1 MAQLTP
7 NELSER
13 EFTKSIRGY
22 NPVEVD
28 EYIAKITES
37 YTALYRENMALTKKL
52 AEAEARLANATA
64 EEESIK
70 KTLETARKA
79 SDAVMEEAYE
89 KADRVLLSVKTGCE
103 AILGEF
109 REKIEIHQK
118 MLADLKRIVNSFK
131 NELFDT
137 YREHIELVDKLAP
150 DAVSEPEFSSDEY
163 ISHIVADM
171 KYEMAG
177 GEIAM
182 ETIRAEEYLKS
193 E

>member
-1 MAQLTP
+1 MEQMTP
-7 NELSER
+7 NEFSER

-28 EYIAKITES
+28 DYIARITEQ
-37 YTALYRENMALTKKL
+37 YTALYRENLALTKKL
-52 AEAEARLANATA
+52 AEAEAKLMTA
-64 EEESIK
+64 SEEEESIK

-79 SDAVMEEAYE
+79 SDAVMDEAYE

-109 REKIEIHQK
+109 REKIEVHQK
-118 MLADLKRIVNSFK
+118 MLADLKRTVAAFK
-131 NELFDT
+131 NELFDS
-137 YREHIELVDKLAP
+137 YREHIELIDKLAP
-150 DAVSEPEFSSDEY
+150 DEIAVPEFSSDEY

-171 KYEMAG
+171 KYQMAG